1 MASSLTSRAYA
12 TARARASAKAASANA
27 LPASRASRVRLVSQ
41 LERVLAQHV
50 LLSRAPRLPA
60 EPELEYYDVQTA
72 LAEPTDDCKDKVK
85 NLRAGCYY

>member
-1 MASSLTSRAYA
+1 
-12 TARARASAKAASANA
+12 
-27 LPASRASRVRLVSQ
+27 VSQ